1 MKSPLFF
8 KSIATDDLAA
18 PGNAG
23 LKDQSLALDWTYKNV
38 HLFGGDNQK
47 ITIAGQSAG
56 GSSVG
61 WQLLNP
67 QNEGLIFTL

>member
-1 MKSPLFF
+1 M
-8 KSIATDDLAA
+8 AA

-23 LKDQSLALDWTYKNV
+23 LKDQRLALDWTYKNV

-61 WQLLNP
+61 WQLLDP
-67 QNEGLIFTL
+67 QNAGLTSPICN

>member
-1 MKSPLFF
+1 
-8 KSIATDDLAA
+8 
-18 PGNAG
+18 
-23 LKDQSLALDWTYKNV
+23 LDWTYKNV

-61 WQLLNP
+61 WQLLDP
-67 QNEGLIFTL
+67 QNAGLTSPICN